1 MIRNGPLALAFHALF
16 IGFIVAPLAIVCIVA
31 FTPQGYIALPTDGVS
46 LRWFVAIL
54 DNPRFIGAFW
64 ISLAL
69 GVVSSLIA
77 TALAVPAALAVA
89 RHRFPGRETISTLLL
104 SPLMIPH
111 IVLGVSFLRFFS
123 TIGMNGTFAGLV
135 TGHVIVILPFA
146 LRLVLAAATRMD
158 PAVERA
164 AVALG
169 ASRFTV
175 FRRITLPLLLPGIVS
190 GWLLAFITSFDEL
203 TMSVFIASPSTT
215 TLPVRMFLHIQDTI
229 DPLVAAVSALL
240 IFVTLVIMLALDRLV
255 GLERLFVGKAYGD
268 KSGAG

>member
-16 IGFIVAPLAIVCIVA
+16 IGFILAPLAIVCVVA
-31 FTPQGYIALPTDGVS
+31 FTPLGYISLPTDGLS
-46 LRWFVAIL
+46 LRWFAAIV
-54 DNPRFIGAFW
+54 DNPRFISAFW
-64 ISLAL
+64 LSLAL
-69 GVVSSLIA
+69 GLASSLIA
-77 TALAVPAALAVA
+77 SALAIPAALAIA
-89 RHRFPGRETISTLLL
+89 RRRFPGRDAISAFLL

-111 IVLGVSFLRFFS
+111 IVLGVAFLRFFS
-123 TIGMNGTFAGLV
+123 TIGINGTFAGLV

-146 LRLVLAAATRMD
+146 LRLVLAAATGMD

-164 AVALG
+164 AVSLG
-169 ASRFTV
+169 ASRLTV
-175 FRRITLPLLLPGIVS
+175 FRRVTVPLVFPGIVS

-240 IFVTLVIMLALDRLV
+240 IAGTAVLMWVLDRLV
-255 GLERLFVGKAYGD
+255 GLERLFVGRAKH
-268 KSGAG
+268 

>member
-1 MIRNGPLALAFHALF
+1 
-16 IGFIVAPLAIVCIVA
+16 
-31 FTPQGYIALPTDGVS
+31 
-46 LRWFVAIL
+46 
-54 DNPRFIGAFW
+54 
-64 ISLAL
+64 
-69 GVVSSLIA
+69 
-77 TALAVPAALAVA
+77 
-89 RHRFPGRETISTLLL
+89 
-104 SPLMIPH
+104 
-111 IVLGVSFLRFFS
+111 
-123 TIGMNGTFAGLV
+123 
-135 TGHVIVILPFA
+135 
-146 LRLVLAAATRMD
+146 VLAAATGMD

-240 IFVTLVIMLALDRLV
+240 IFATLVVMLILDRLV
-255 GLERLFVGKAYGD
+255 GLERLFVGRAH
-268 KSGAG
+268 SAGGGRR